1 MEDPLMKSEIHGRPE
16 LGPWG
21 EALFECFDQV
31 ADAFV
36 FLKDSK
42 RRLVRVSQPF
52 VQLMGASSSSELLGL
67 RDEDLSPEYL
77 VVHYRGYDEQVLTE
91 GTPIIDLV
99 ELVHTVDGS
108 YDWFLTNKLPVKA
121 PDGTVHGL
129 VGVTRALTKRH
140 AMAERIIPLTPAVE
154 LIAREFAGALTVAEM
169 AAAVSMSPSHFARRF
184 KEHFQVTPYRYL
196 RRIRLMAACDLLST
210 TELPLSTI
218 ARQSGFCDQSH
229 LSSEFSRERGMTPRE
244 YRQRFSQGGRS
255 AHQRRIPLM
264 GMTV

>member
-1 MEDPLMKSEIHGRPE
+1 MKSTTDSKTE

-31 ADAFV
+31 ADVFV
-36 FLKDSK
+36 FLKDTE

-52 VQLMGASSSSELLGL
+52 VHLMGASSSSELLGL

-77 VVHYRGYDEQVLTE
+77 VLHYRGYDEQVLTE
-91 GTPIIDLV
+91 GTAIIDLV

-121 PDGTVHGL
+121 PGGAICGL

-140 AMAERIIPLTPAVE
+140 AMAERIIPLTPAIE
-154 LIAREFAGALTVAEM
+154 LISREYSSALTVAQM
-169 AAAVSMSPSHFARRF
+169 AAAVSMSPSHFARMF

-196 RRIRLMAACDLLST
+196 RRIRLMAACDLLSI

-229 LSSEFSRERGMTPRE
+229 LSNEFSRERGMTPRE
-244 YRQRFSQGGRS
+244 YRQRFSQAGRS
-255 AHQRRIPLM
+255 AHQRRIPFM